1 MPWTPAPWPKI
12 DWDRAAAPLRAVE
25 ERPAYNSTERAE
37 KQVTKLGC
45 LLEQANVVIDSKD
58 DRTIAVLYKVGR
70 GRLSLE
76 KGYKALEEIAHAV
89 ESENQ
94 APARRKSAVERKR

>member
-1 MPWTPAPWPKI
+1 MPWTPTPWPKI
-12 DWDRAAAPLRAVE
+12 DWERAAVPLRAVE

-45 LLEQANVVIDSKD
+45 LLEITDVTIDSKD
-58 DRTIAVLYKVGR
+58 DRTVAVLYKVGR

-76 KGYKALEEIAHAV
+76 KGYKALEEIAHAI
-89 ESENQ
+89 ESKNQ
-94 APARRKSAVERKR
+94 TAR

>member
-12 DWDRAAAPLRAVE
+12 DWNRVAGPLRAVE

-70 GRLSLE
+70 RRLSLE
-76 KGYKALEEIAHAV
+76 QGYKALERIANGI
-89 ESENQ
+89 ESSHQ
-94 APARRKSAVERKR
+94 TAG